1 MLVNWYRMAHW
12 LWMHHIPML
21 PRLIYFIQYLLFN
34 CAVPASC
41 KIGRGTR
48 FGYGGIA
55 TVIHARAVIGKNC
68 MIGSC
73 VTIGGRGKHYEVPVI
88 GDNVQISTGSKI
100 LGPVHIGDNV
110 VIGANSTV
118 LKDIPSNCVAVGSPA
133 RIIKE
138 NINIK
143 DYQ

>member
-1 MLVNWYRMAHW
+1 MHDWLLCYNWR
-12 LWMHHIPML
+12 
-21 PRLIYFIQYLLFN
+21 
-34 CAVPASC
+34 
-41 KIGRGTR
+41 K
-48 FGYGGIA
+48 
-55 TVIHARAVIGKNC
+55 
-68 MIGSC
+68 
-73 VTIGGRGKHYEVPVI
+73 GKHYEVPVI

>member
-1 MLVNWYRMAHW
+1 
-12 LWMHHIPML
+12 
-21 PRLIYFIQYLLFN
+21 
-34 CAVPASC
+34 
-41 KIGRGTR
+41 
-48 FGYGGIA
+48 
-55 TVIHARAVIGKNC
+55 

-88 GDNVQISTGSKI
+88 GDNVQISIGSKI

>member
-1 MLVNWYRMAHW
+1 M
-12 LWMHHIPML
+12 
-21 PRLIYFIQYLLFN
+21 
-34 CAVPASC
+34 
-41 KIGRGTR
+41 
-48 FGYGGIA
+48 
-55 TVIHARAVIGKNC
+55 IHARAVIGKNC

-118 LKDIPSNCVAVGSPA
+118 LKYTFKLCSCWFSSKNNQG
-133 RIIKE
+133 KY
-138 NINIK
+138 K
-143 DYQ
+143 YQRLSISQ

>member
-1 MLVNWYRMAHW
+1 M
-12 LWMHHIPML
+12 
-21 PRLIYFIQYLLFN
+21 
-34 CAVPASC
+34 
-41 KIGRGTR
+41 
-48 FGYGGIA
+48 
-55 TVIHARAVIGKNC
+55 
-68 MIGSC
+68 
-73 VTIGGRGKHYEVPVI
+73 
-88 GDNVQISTGSKI
+88 QISTGSKI

>member
-1 MLVNWYRMAHW
+1 M
-12 LWMHHIPML
+12 
-21 PRLIYFIQYLLFN
+21 
-34 CAVPASC
+34 
-41 KIGRGTR
+41 
-48 FGYGGIA
+48 
-55 TVIHARAVIGKNC
+55 IHARAVIGKNC
-68 MIGSC
+68 MISSC

-100 LGPVHIGDNV
+100 LGPVHIGNNV

>member
-1 MLVNWYRMAHW
+1 M
-12 LWMHHIPML
+12 
-21 PRLIYFIQYLLFN
+21 
-34 CAVPASC
+34 
-41 KIGRGTR
+41 
-48 FGYGGIA
+48 
-55 TVIHARAVIGKNC
+55 IHARAVIGKNC

-73 VTIGGRGKHYEVPVI
+73 VTIGGRSGHYEVPVI

-100 LGPVHIGDNV
+100 LGPVRIGNNV

-118 LKDIPSNCVAVGSPA
+118 LKDIPSNCVVVGSPA

-138 NINIK
+138 NIKIE

>member
-1 MLVNWYRMAHW
+1 MLINWYRLAHW
-12 LWMHHIPML
+12 LWIHHIPIL
-21 PRLIYFIQYLLFN
+21 PRMIYFLQYLLFN
-34 CAVPASC
+34 CAIPASC
-41 KIGRGTR
+41 KIGGGTK

-68 MIGSC
+68 VIGSC
-73 VTIGGRGKHYEVPVI
+73 VTIGGRSRHYEVPVI

-110 VIGANSTV
+110 VIGANSVV
-118 LKDIPSNCVAVGSPA
+118 LKDIPSNCVVVGAPA

-138 NINIK
+138 NIDIRT
-143 DYQ
+143 Y